1 MKRLILAAAFVFG
14 LSCMANAQVMA
25 KKSPERRA
33 AHITKALTKRLSL
46 SQEQAQQVN
55 TIFLAQANR
64 MDSLKTHQSA
74 DKKGN
79 QLAAK
84 SIRLDTKKQ
93 VAAVL
98 TAEQKEKFG
107 AWEKMRKEKHHG
119 KRPANKADT
128 EG

>member
-1 MKRLILAAAFVFG
+1 MKRLILAAAFMFG
-14 LSCMANAQVMA
+14 VSCIANAQVVE
-25 KKSPERRA
+25 KKSPEQRA
-33 AHITKALTKRLSL
+33 AHITKALTKKLSL
-46 SQEQAQQVN
+46 SQEQAKQVN
-55 TIFLAQANR
+55 TILLTQATR
-64 MDSLKTHQSA
+64 MDSLKTHQGT

-84 SIRLDTKKQ
+84 TIHLDAKKQ
-93 VAAVL
+93 VVAVL

-119 KRPANKADT
+119 KRPVNKADT

>member
-1 MKRLILAAAFVFG
+1 MKRLIIAAAFVFG
-14 LSCMANAQVMA
+14 VSCMASAQVVA
-25 KKSPERRA
+25 KKSPEQRA
-33 AHITKALTKRLSL
+33 AHITKALTKKLSL

-55 TIFLAQANR
+55 TIFLTQATR
-64 MDSLKTHQSA
+64 MDSLKTHQGA

-79 QLAAK
+79 QLAAR
-84 SIRLDTKKQ
+84 SIKLDTKKQ

-107 AWEKMRKEKHHG
+107 AWEKMRKEKHRG
-119 KRPANKADT
+119 KRPLNKADT

>member
-14 LSCMANAQVMA
+14 LSCVASAQVSA
-25 KKSPERRA
+25 KRSPEQRA
-33 AHITKALTKRLSL
+33 AHITKTLTKRLNL

-55 TIFLAQANR
+55 TIFLAQATR
-64 MDSLKTHQSA
+64 IDSLKASA
-74 DKKGN
+74 GTDKTGN

-84 SIRLDTKKQ
+84 TIRLDAKKQ